1 MIYMQLKA
9 LQIPSGRSTMKTIN
23 FPIIN
28 PGNCQEKPL
37 AFVSGDIIHIL
48 YPNGEV
54 EATTTKQ
61 VDRRQTKSPLDKC
74 LVWGCVDD
82 F

>member
-1 MIYMQLKA
+1 
-9 LQIPSGRSTMKTIN
+9 MKTIN
-23 FPIIN
+23 FPIRT
-28 PGNCQEKPL
+28 PGNYQENPL

-54 EATTTKQ
+54 EATTAEQ
-61 VDRRQTKSPLDKC
+61 VDRRQTKIPLDKC

>member
-1 MIYMQLKA
+1 
-9 LQIPSGRSTMKTIN
+9 MKTIN
-23 FPIIN
+23 FPIRN
-28 PGNCQEKPL
+28 PSNCQEENPL

-54 EATTTKQ
+54 EATTAEQ
-61 VDRRQTKSPLDKC
+61 IDRRQTKNPLDKC
-74 LVWGCVDD
+74 LVWGCVGD

>member
-9 LQIPSGRSTMKTIN
+9 LQLSPGRSTMKTIN
-23 FPIIN
+23 FPIRN
-28 PGNCQEKPL
+28 PGNCQENPL
-37 AFVSGDIIHIL
+37 AFVSGDIIHIV

-54 EATTTKQ
+54 EAATAEQ
-61 VDRRQTKSPLDKC
+61 VDLGQTKNPLDKC
-74 LVWGCVDD
+74 LVWGSVGD

>member
-1 MIYMQLKA
+1 MQLKA

-23 FPIIN
+23 FPIRN
-28 PGNCQEKPL
+28 SGNCQENPL

-54 EATTTKQ
+54 EATTTEQ
-61 VDRRQTKSPLDKC
+61 VDLGQTKNPLDKC
-74 LVWGCVDD
+74 LVWGWVDD

>member
-1 MIYMQLKA
+1 
-9 LQIPSGRSTMKTIN
+9 MKTIN
-23 FPIIN
+23 FPLRNQSI
-28 PGNCQEKPL
+28 CQENPL

-54 EATTTKQ
+54 EATTADRI
-61 VDRRQTKSPLDKC
+61 DRRQTKNPLDKC
-74 LVWGCVDD
+74 VVWGYVGD

>member
-1 MIYMQLKA
+1 MIYMELKA
-9 LQIPSGRSTMKTIN
+9 LHIPCGRSTMKIIN
-23 FPIIN
+23 FPIRN
-28 PGNCQEKPL
+28 QGNCQENPL
-37 AFVSGDIIHIL
+37 AFISGDIIHIL

-54 EATTTKQ
+54 EATTAER
-61 VDRRQTKSPLDKC
+61 VDRRQTKNSLDKC